1 MQRHLLRR
9 YLNHTQGGQM
19 LLFIDAIHDF
29 YDDAQNRKEFEE
41 WKERKSHNANEYIQ
55 KASPNEATHEEV
67 KPH

>member
-1 MQRHLLRR
+1 
-9 YLNHTQGGQM
+9 M
-19 LLFIDAIHDF
+19 LLFIDAIHEF